1 MKTKFKK
8 LMSIL
13 LSQAILLTTSG
24 ISVIAL
30 DAEPVP
36 ETLDAPSIILYDNG
50 YSTMNLE
57 VKAQTPESVIDFY
70 EKAYTNSYTDDNYN
84 TFSDYGEWFG
94 SYGSGIQVDYR
105 IDEGEW
111 QYTSEWD
118 TSLYDCETY
127 GSFSGHYISA
137 VTLGSASSYYNYG
150 IGEVLSNEGYLIE
163 TTDGSSTYY
172 RFDTENHKISVRA
185 RYYIR
190 LQNNEYENKVI
201 LSDWSDTAVYGQG
214 SIAESSAPLSLNAP
228 VIANGEIYDT
238 DSSYQTPQVCF
249 DVFPDAS
256 VTDTMLWSEQY
267 NTQMT
272 DSTLRLIIEASLD
285 PDFGAGS
292 TVISTTISE
301 NSSLKRRQYYDDMF
315 YDLWYELPSSDQKAF
330 VWNGETLYFR
340 VKYEHEREVSDSW
353 STIESPY
360 SNVLSIEGPVI
371 GKYDITITHEPYGF
385 DTEGYYSE
393 SYSRTEGRE
402 LSSVYCAPLEGCYVD
417 TVTVND
423 VVMYNKED
431 ESTYELLD
439 WWSDYESFDFI
450 GDDRYAAKNLDI
462 VITYA
467 GTPTA
472 KYGIATE
479 CGSGGYLYTDAY
491 YDSWDDNSLVVFH
504 GAAPTITIHPNN
516 GFEIDTV
523 LIDGVENSEAQE
535 NCEYT
540 FPPITDSTHSIEVTF
555 KRVAYPVYS
564 YVYHGTISTD
574 YEGYEESAEYVT
586 IGDDIT
592 FTFAPAQ
599 DENGNYYE
607 IEKVYIDWVLNEEAK
622 NTGTYTF
629 ENVQAEHSID
639 VYYSEDP
646 VITHDITAT
655 SGENGSISPEGIIHA
670 REGSTRT
677 FYFYPDDGYEVDK
690 VYVDGVEITNLATT
704 EYYNIADI
712 TEAHTIHVTFKKLP
726 VQYDVNVIVS
736 GHNTDVHTVNPKGVT
751 PVWEN
756 ESFTVTYSPFAGY
769 EVEKVLVNGTE
780 VEANGTYEI
789 TSVNTDYSIEIIF
802 RIMSYTVTFVDYD
815 GTILKTEIVEH
826 GKQAT
831 APADPQR
838 EHYVFTG
845 WDTTYSDITTN
856 VTIRAMYEPA
866 QYTVTF
872 VSWDGQ
878 VLKTETVAYTES
890 ATAPDAPAREGYDFS
905 HWSHDY
911 TNVSSNLEVTA
922 VYTPKEY
929 TVQFVDWDD
938 TVLSVQTIKYG
949 EGATPPMAP
958 VKEGYTFVGWDN
970 TNYSYVTQD
979 MIIKAMYVE
988 GVGVVYSITANAY
1001 GNSGSVSPS
1010 GVTEIVE
1017 NGSVTVHFYPN
1028 ELSKILKV
1036 IVDGN
1041 EIDVCNSYTFEN
1053 VTADHTVDVYFAPT
1067 AVININNDEIEHG
1080 TVDGHYEL
1088 LDGTMVYVLELTPTE
1103 GYEVDGVYINGE
1115 LITLEMIDG
1124 NYIIRDLSEDM
1135 DIDVYFTTVSD
1146 ELTTTTTTTTN
1157 ITTTTTSA
1165 DSSVTGTTT
1174 IDINK
1179 TEAPKTGDNMNFTLM
1194 FILLSISGVVLILSG
1209 RRKKSNYASMR

>member
-30 DAEPVP
+30 DTEPVP

-150 IGEVLSNEGYLIE
+150 IGEVLSNADYLIE

-185 RYYIR
+185 RYYLQ
-190 LQNNEYENKVI
+190 LQNNDYEYKII

-214 SIAESSAPLSLNAP
+214 SIAESSAPSSLNAP
-228 VIANGEIYDT
+228 VIANGMIYDT

-249 DVFPDAS
+249 DVYPDSS
-256 VTDTMLWSEQY
+256 VTDAMLWSEEY
-267 NTQMT
+267 SAELS
-272 DSTLRLIIEASLD
+272 DSDLHLIIEASLD

-292 TVISTTISE
+292 TVISTTIYE

-385 DTEGYYSE
+385 DMEGYYSE

-450 GDDRYAAKNLDI
+450 GDDRYAAKDLDI

-491 YDSWDDNSLVVFH
+491 YDSWDDNTLVVFH
-504 GAAPTITIHPNN
+504 GTAPTITIDPSN

-523 LIDGVENSEAQE
+523 LIDGVENAEAKE
-535 NCEYT
+535 NGEYT

-574 YEGYEESAEYVT
+574 YEGYEESGEYVK
-586 IGDDIT
+586 IGDSIT
-592 FTFAPAQ
+592 FTFAPDQAE
-599 DENGNYYE
+599 DGNYYE
-607 IEKVYIDWVLNEEAK
+607 IEEVYIDGGLNEEAMIA
-622 NTGTYTF
+622 GTYTF
-629 ENVQAEHSID
+629 ENVLAEHSIY

-646 VITHDITAT
+646 VITHEITAT

-690 VYVDGVEITNLATT
+690 VYVNGVEITNLATT

-726 VQYDVNVIVS
+726 VQYDVTVIVS
-736 GHNTDVHTVNPKGVT
+736 GDNTGAHTVNPAGVT

-789 TSVNTDYSIEIIF
+789 TSVNTDYTIEIFF

-878 VLKTETVAYTES
+878 VLKTETVTYTES
-890 ATAPDAPAREGYDFS
+890 ATAPDAPEREGYDFS

-911 TNVSSNLEVTA
+911 TSVSSDLTVTA
-922 VYTPKEY
+922 VYTLKEY
-929 TVQFVDWDD
+929 TVQFVDSDD
-938 TVLSVQTIKYG
+938 TVLSTQTVKHG
-949 EGATPPMAP
+949 EAAVPPAAP
-958 VKEGYTFVGWDN
+958 QKEGYIFIGWDN
-970 TNYSYVTQD
+970 TNYDYVTQH
-979 MIIKAMYVE
+979 MTIKAMYIEAGTLGDVNLDGSVDATDASLVLIAAAAVGAGQNSGLNDTQLRNADVNLDGAFDATDAAYILQYAATV
-988 GVGVVYSITANAY
+988 GVG
-1001 GNSGSVSPS
+1001 
-1010 GVTEIVE
+1010 
-1017 NGSVTVHFYPN
+1017 
-1028 ELSKILKV
+1028 
-1036 IVDGN
+1036 
-1041 EIDVCNSYTFEN
+1041 YT
-1053 VTADHTVDVYFAPT
+1053 
-1067 AVININNDEIEHG
+1067 G
-1080 TVDGHYEL
+1080 T
-1088 LDGTMVYVLELTPTE
+1088 
-1103 GYEVDGVYINGE
+1103 
-1115 LITLEMIDG
+1115 
-1124 NYIIRDLSEDM
+1124 
-1135 DIDVYFTTVSD
+1135 SD
-1146 ELTTTTTTTTN
+1146 EFFAN
-1157 ITTTTTSA
+1157 CQ
-1165 DSSVTGTTT
+1165 
-1174 IDINK
+1174 
-1179 TEAPKTGDNMNFTLM
+1179 
-1194 FILLSISGVVLILSG
+1194 
-1209 RRKKSNYASMR
+1209 